1 MKFLKTL
8 PGKVLAIFLSFTLG
22 FIGFILIF
30 FPSFGIKIFEIQS
43 AFFISLN
50 IFFVLCAGLLL
61 YFFAKKFN
69 NQLQKEKNNTAEII
83 NRYDALSTAT
93 NDAVWD
99 HDLITGETFYNQ
111 RLMQIFGY
119 NKEDLKDNTNWWD
132 NNIHSDDKERVQ
144 NKINSILLEQGENQ
158 LWHDEYQFRCKDGS
172 YKIVY
177 DRSFIVRDANGK
189 ALRLIGAM
197 NDITEARR
205 LEQKVV
211 QEKLDNK
218 NSLGKAIIEA
228 QEEERKIIREELHD
242 DVNQILAGIKLCM
255 HQINSQPE
263 VDEAVK
269 LTLEQLDDAIN
280 KIRKISNQLAPSAL
294 EFFGLV
300 ASIKDVI
307 HFNETHYPVNIKL
320 NTELFNEVKI
330 DNPTRVFIYRIIQDI
345 LLNIF
350 AGPKPTVIYIELKNN
365 IGTKIQIT
373 LTDNSEATD
382 DINALIKQR
391 HLNDIKNK
399 LEMYNGQ
406 MHIAI
411 NEVKTIVLEIS
422 L

>member
-22 FIGFILIF
+22 FIGFILVF

-69 NQLQKEKNNTAEII
+69 TQLQKEKNNTAEII

-93 NDAVWD
+93 NDAIWD
-99 HDLITGETFYNQ
+99 HDLITGETFYNK

-144 NKINSILLEQGENQ
+144 NKINTILLEQGENQ
-158 LWHDEYQFRCKDGS
+158 LWYDEYQFRCKDDT

-205 LEQKVV
+205 MEQSLV
-211 QEKLDNK
+211 QQKLDDK

-255 HQINSQPE
+255 HQINNQPE
-263 VDEAVK
+263 VDDTVK
-269 LTLEQLDDAIN
+269 LTLEQLEDAIN
-280 KIRKISNQLAPSAL
+280 KIRKISNQLAPAAL

-307 HFNETHYPVNIKL
+307 FFNETHYPVNIKL
-320 NTELFNEVKI
+320 NIELFNEVKI
-330 DNPTRVFIYRIIQDI
+330 DNPMRVFIYRIIQDI

-350 AGPKPTVIYIELKNN
+350 TGPKPTVIYIELKNN

-373 LTDNSEATD
+373 ITDNSEATD
-382 DINALIKQR
+382 VAVLIKQR

>member
-22 FIGFILIF
+22 FIGFILVF

-69 NQLQKEKNNTAEII
+69 TQLQKEKNNTAEII

-93 NDAVWD
+93 NDAIWD
-99 HDLITGETFYNQ
+99 HDLITGETFYNK

-144 NKINSILLEQGENQ
+144 NKINTILLEQGENQ
-158 LWHDEYQFRCKDGS
+158 LWYDEYQFRCKDDT

-205 LEQKVV
+205 MEQSLV
-211 QEKLDNK
+211 QQKLDDK

-255 HQINSQPE
+255 HQINNQPE
-263 VDEAVK
+263 VDDTVK
-269 LTLEQLDDAIN
+269 LTLEQLEDAIN
-280 KIRKISNQLAPSAL
+280 KIRKISNQLAPAAL

-307 HFNETHYPVNIKL
+307 FFNETHYPVNIKL
-320 NTELFNEVKI
+320 NIELFNEVKI

-350 AGPKPTVIYIELKNN
+350 TGPKPTVIYIELKNN

-373 LTDNSEATD
+373 ITDNSEATD
-382 DINALIKQR
+382 VAVLIKQR